1 MIPEPTEYE
10 HLPFEHL
17 NQKGYGYHTL
27 LVEPP
32 IFLKKLRTELT
43 GAVQLTQ
50 RTFASA
56 ADVVRLPEPIVVNC
70 TGMGSRDIFGDTKL
84 APIKGQLVLVKA
96 QPALQYLYSSD
107 ETYVFPREDHV
118 VVGGSYEF
126 HVWDPLDPY
135 KCLAILKM
143 AKDVFA
149 GFPTIQI
156 PPQDWL
162 LPEYR

>member
-1 MIPEPTEYE
+1 MSSRAT
-10 HLPFEHL
+10 
-17 NQKGYGYHTL
+17 T
-27 LVEPP
+27 
-32 IFLKKLRTELT
+32 TWWW
-43 GAVQLTQ
+43 
-50 RTFASA
+50 
-56 ADVVRLPEPIVVNC
+56 AD
-70 TGMGSRDIFGDTKL
+70 
-84 APIKGQLVLVKA
+84 
-96 QPALQYLYSSD
+96 
-107 ETYVFPREDHV
+107 
-118 VVGGSYEF
+118 SYEF